1 MATPFFRMILHFE
14 IHIFSSKKVHEYL
27 AWRNYRYLGTVAG
40 DDLFAREDTLATKY
54 SFDPAEAER
63 RFGSVFQRN
72 YREESQSCAADQQ
85 LLFALEDA

>member
-63 RFGSVFQRN
+63 RFSSVFRRN
-72 YREESQSCAADQQ
+72 YREEKQSCAPNSQQ
-85 LLFALEDA
+85 DNTLDDP